1 MPFQVVTH
9 LKDKYAVC
17 KAAAAAA
24 ATVLR
29 QLPAMFSVA
38 HKDPAVNGVTVIGH
52 MKKCINSWRD
62 RHQKW
67 QASTSLE
74 DFPKYFFP
82 FQVKK
87 GTVISALSVAVRPE
101 KQNE

>member
-1 MPFQVVTH
+1 MSVQVVTQ

-24 ATVLR
+24 ATVLT

-52 MKKCINSWRD
+52 MNKCVNS
-62 RHQKW
+62 
-67 QASTSLE
+67 
-74 DFPKYFFP
+74 
-82 FQVKK
+82 
-87 GTVISALSVAVRPE
+87 
-101 KQNE
+101 

>member
-1 MPFQVVTH
+1 MSVQVVTQ

-17 KAAAAAA
+17 KVAAAAAA
-24 ATVLR
+24 AIVLR

-52 MKKCINSWRD
+52 VNKCVNSGRD
-62 RHQKW
+62 RHQKR

-74 DFPKYFFP
+74 DFNKSKIF
-82 FQVKK
+82 
-87 GTVISALSVAVRPE
+87 LSFTGQGRDSR
-101 KQNE
+101 